1 MGGCGQIVLDANG
14 YSRGGAVTGG
24 IMHDLWND
32 REVRALLET
41 DACVGATYVDA
52 IDRTQEDRT
61 FPWRLPGHIV
71 NDPYVRR
78 RGNEKITNYY
88 CANWLPETGETALI
102 GGISLAS
109 QLLFPWTIDPNL

>member
-1 MGGCGQIVLDANG
+1 
-14 YSRGGAVTGG
+14 
-24 IMHDLWND
+24 MHDLWND

-78 RGNEKITNYY
+78 RGNER
-88 CANWLPETGETALI
+88 LPTIIVPI
-102 GGISLAS
+102 GYQKQVKLPSLEELAWHLS
-109 QLLFPWTIDPNL
+109 CSFLGQ